1 PRQARGRPPVEPT
14 PLRRPERALPA
25 DRDGRRTDGG
35 DALARRG
42 PVAAVPPRL
51 LRGAAPPRRR
61 GLADRSVLP
70 DLGRRA
76 RLRPARLHRLA
87 RGPRR
92 PVRRRRTAA
101 VATVESHP
109 RRIVRATI
117 GGRAVKSGDRTP
129 APVGRSRV
137 KGLLPRRTGLPA

>member
-1 PRQARGRPPVEPT
+1 
-14 PLRRPERALPA
+14 
-25 DRDGRRTDGG
+25 G

-42 PVAAVPPRL
+42 PVGAVPPRL

-61 GLADRSVLP
+61 GVAGRSVLP
-70 DLGRRA
+70 DLGRGA

-92 PVRRRRTAA
+92 SVRRRRTAA

-117 GGRAVKSGDRTP
+117 GGRSVKSGDRTP

-137 KGLLPRRTGLPA
+137 KGLLPRRTGLPALIVCVASLVAGPAGWGGRHAAAGCRHLRRP